1 MPVVVRTRDYDE
13 AFYQWLGATDDAGER
28 KQRAKRGSEALFGE

>member
-13 AFYQWLGATDDAGER
+13 EFYASIGVLEGNAIEQS
-28 KQRAKRGSEALFGE
+28 AKRGSDTLFGE